1 MKKKR
6 QQVCIKD
13 HNIIHT
19 SKKTGNRAQTWKDM
33 KERKKKCHREEE
45 LRESE

>member
-19 SKKTGNRAQTWKDM
+19 NKKTGSWEAWKDM
-33 KERKKKCHREEE
+33 KERKKEKKCHREEE
-45 LRESE
+45 LREN